1 MLLMTQIKYYFL
13 LCQLTVTSYL
23 IKKFEKILLNV
34 IKVTKF
40 HIENP
45 SLLQV
50 TAHNPELHV
59 LVEREMVRPE
69 DH

>member
-1 MLLMTQIKYYFL
+1 MIKI
-13 LCQLTVTSYL
+13 S
-23 IKKFEKILLNV
+23 KS
-34 IKVTKF
+34 

-59 LVEREMVRPE
+59 LVERERVSLTLMLDNE
-69 DH
+69 EQ

>member
-1 MLLMTQIKYYFL
+1 MIKI
-13 LCQLTVTSYL
+13 S
-23 IKKFEKILLNV
+23 KS
-34 IKVTKF
+34 

-50 TAHNPELHV
+50 MTHNLELHV
-59 LVEREMVRPE
+59 LVERERVSLE